1 MVVMKIALCIC
12 TYKRPELLKRLLRS
26 LQNIELGELE
36 RTDVR
41 IIVVDNYPD
50 GNARAVC
57 ERFSGR
63 LPVKLDFVEETQRG
77 SAFARN
83 RAVDEALRSDA
94 DFVAFIDDDDL
105 PESDWLWQLTVKRM
119 QTQADIVFGVFPPMV
134 NPKWPDW
141 LKNNKLFDAPDYKN
155 KTKYGAPNNVGVG
168 NVLMSHEFIE
178 GMKSYGPLF
187 LTEFGMLGCE
197 DADFF
202 ARAAKCGA
210 SFSRADKAAIN
221 RGYEEQRLTLFGL
234 LKDAYR
240 IGNCTRQL
248 LDKYGVP
255 DQSRRRKRKAFK
267 KAFQALLMLPLS
279 FYSRA
284 LLVRRLYRMSKELG
298 VIRGRG
304 GKK

>member
-1 MVVMKIALCIC
+1 MKIALCIC
-12 TYKRPELLKRLLRS
+12 TYKRPQLLEQLLRS
-26 LQNIELGELE
+26 LQDIYLGELE

-50 GNARAVC
+50 GNVRVVC
-57 ERFSGR
+57 ERLSGR
-63 LPVKLDFVEETQRG
+63 LPVKLHFVEETQRG

-83 RAVDEALRSDA
+83 RAVDEALRSGA

-119 QTQADIVFGVFPPMV
+119 QTHADIVYGVFPPLV

-141 LKNNKLFDAPDYKN
+141 LKNSPLFDEPKHKI
-155 KTKYGAPNNVGVG
+155 KTKYGAPRNVGTG

-178 GMKSYGPLF
+178 RMKSSGPLF

-202 ARAAKCGA
+202 ARASKCGA
-210 SFSRADKAAIN
+210 SFSRADKAVIN
-221 RGYEEQRLTLFGL
+221 RGYQEQRLTLFGL
-234 LKDAYR
+234 LKDAFR
-240 IGNCTRQL
+240 IGNCIRQL

-255 DQSRRRKRKAFK
+255 DQSRRRKRRAFK
-267 KAFQALLMLPLS
+267 KAFQALLRLPLS
-279 FYSRA
+279 FYSRT
-284 LLVRRLYRMSKELG
+284 LLVRELFRISKELG

-304 GKK
+304 GQK